1 MSSESLTSRLGYLLK
16 HAQQRLA
23 LMNSAALKPHGID
36 GRELAILLVLADHEQ
51 ESQQQAA
58 GRLGIDRTTMVAF
71 LDTLERKGLVTRR
84 AHADDRRKNIVELT
98 EIGREVL
105 RNATEAADAAE
116 RDFLT
121 PLSPRQGEQLKA
133 ALLAVIESS

>member
-71 LDTLERKGLVTRR
+71 LDTLESKGLVTRR
-84 AHADDRRKNIVELT
+84 AHAEDRRKNVVELT
-98 EIGREVL
+98 ETGREVL

-133 ALLAVIESS
+133 ALLAVIEGS

>member
-1 MSSESLTSRLGYLLK
+1 MSSDSLTSRLGYLLK

-51 ESQQQAA
+51 QSQQQAA
-58 GRLGIDRTTMVAF
+58 GALGIDRTTMVAF
-71 LDTLERKGLVTRR
+71 LDTLERKRLVTRR
-84 AHADDRRKNIVELT
+84 AHADDRRKNVVELT

-121 PLSPRQGEQLKA
+121 PLSSRQGEQLKA

>member
-1 MSSESLTSRLGYLLK
+1 MSSDSLTSRLGYLLK

-51 ESQQQAA
+51 QSQQQAA
-58 GRLGIDRTTMVAF
+58 GALGIDRTTMVAF
-71 LDTLERKGLVTRR
+71 LDTLERKRLVTRR
-84 AHADDRRKNIVELT
+84 AHADDRRKNVVELT

>member
-1 MSSESLTSRLGYLLK
+1 MV
-16 HAQQRLA
+16 AAVIA
-23 LMNSAALKPHGID
+23 LD

-71 LDTLERKGLVTRR
+71 LDALESKGLVTRR
-84 AHADDRRKNIVELT
+84 AHADDRRKNVVELT
-98 EIGREVL
+98 ETGREVL
-105 RNATEAADAAE
+105 RHATEAADAAE

-121 PLSPRQGEQLKA
+121 PLSPRQSEQLKA
-133 ALLAVIESS
+133 ALLAVIEDS